1 MSNTT
6 RSTFWE
12 QMVHDSAKRAQLN
25 SMPEGKRKLAVA
37 VGAHW
42 RYVASRITREPDAR
56 KRQDVR
62 AAYLRTFALCL
73 TEKDSISEAE

>member
-12 QMVHDSAKRAQLN
+12 QMVHDSAKRTHLD

-42 RYVASRITREPDAR
+42 RFVASHITREPDAR

-73 TEKDSISEAE
+73 TEKGSIADAK